1 MPKILPDT
9 EKDCG
14 EPGCP
19 NDDRSQCSPVAT
31 RSTLRNLVQQFRLG
45 HRLPDL
51 YATVGAFIGEVDR
64 RRAPMWRDVLD
75 VHRQARTAWAGHEGW
90 FGIVMVDIG
99 WHLGSPQQRI
109 QLSSPTPKLEGAPQR
124 LMER

>member
-1 MPKILPDT
+1 
-9 EKDCG
+9 
-14 EPGCP
+14 
-19 NDDRSQCSPVAT
+19 
-31 RSTLRNLVQQFRLG
+31 
-45 HRLPDL
+45 
-51 YATVGAFIGEVDR
+51 
-64 RRAPMWRDVLD
+64 MWRDVLD